1 MKKIP
6 QVSIILPN
14 YNSHRFIKKT
24 IRSVINQNFYS
35 WELIIVDDASN
46 EKTKIILKRIQR
58 YKKIRIYW
66 LSKNKGAGY
75 CRNFAIKKSKSKYI
89 AFIDSDDIWKKNK
102 LKNQINFMKKNDHQF
117 TYTNYET
124 FGDKNKKVN
133 NPKKLSYS
141 SFIKNTSIATST
153 MMIKTKKIND
163 IKFTNTKICED
174 YYFKCKL
181 LKKVNFAFCL
191 NQYLTKYR
199 VRKNSLQS
207 NNLKNFYWI
216 WKINRDYNK
225 LSFLNNLLSL
235 LFISLN
241 SLKKYGG
248 KNIF

>member
-1 MKKIP
+1 
-6 QVSIILPN
+6 
-14 YNSHRFIKKT
+14 
-24 IRSVINQNFYS
+24 
-35 WELIIVDDASN
+35 
-46 EKTKIILKRIQR
+46 
-58 YKKIRIYW
+58 
-66 LSKNKGAGY
+66 
-75 CRNFAIKKSKSKYI
+75 
-89 AFIDSDDIWKKNK
+89 
-102 LKNQINFMKKNDHQF
+102 MKKNDHQF

-153 MMIKTKKIND
+153 MMIQRKKIND

-174 YYFKCKL
+174 YFFKCKL
-181 LKKVNFAFCL
+181 LKKVKFAFCL

-199 VRKNSLQS
+199 VRKNSMQS